1 MEDMAIQKIK
11 LKIGTVYQKEPNGVY
26 YFRYQ
31 VNGARKAISLK
42 TRNKQQ
48 AIKEAEKHVPLLQA
62 TSSEVIAAHV
72 QHARNLATPEK
83 NLLLYQA
90 WEEYEK
96 SPDRA
101 TPDTVSEALAYK
113 ATFAEFT
120 AWVNDPQATLRD
132 ITETTAIQYADFMR
146 QQNIAVSTHNRKLKR
161 IRKVF
166 AVLKEYRSGD
176 NPFTSPVLFRKE
188 REEREQDIHRL
199 SFTREQEQQ
208 LRDVLDDDRFK
219 VLNKPEVKVVYYLGM
234 FTGQR
239 MKDCVLLRWSKVN
252 LEIDRIWVKQFKTG
266 KEVTLPIAPKLREV
280 LLEALS
286 WKSSE
291 LDYVCPNVAVR
302 YNKVNKAG
310 KNIGNNLVN
319 IDMLRVI
326 RWIGLEPSVTVPG
339 RDKKVTVYGFH
350 SLRHSFAS
358 YCAEAGVA
366 QATVVSILGA
376 DSEVVTKYYT
386 HVGDEAQRQA
396 IAAVS
401 GINPVS
407 PAQRK
412 VDEALAQKYSEA
424 LYDSFA
430 SSYDKV
436 MEKLESKSLAEILN
450 ALPQRKWNHVLDA
463 ACGTGTFALKFEQEY
478 DSLTGVDISK
488 NMLME
493 ADKTFKYTRL
503 VHQDISS
510 FLQEDKE
517 EYSLIVASDVIGY
530 LPQVDQ
536 LFKAVYAKLEEKGI
550 FAFTFETN
558 DLLKEGELQPSGRMV
573 YPTAPLKDLLL
584 KQNFKIEVQK
594 EFLMRKEG
602 TSFAKGMLFVVSK

>member
-166 AVLKEYRSGD
+166 AVLQEYRSGD

-358 YCAEAGVA
+358 YCAEAGIA

-401 GINPVS
+401 GITPVS

-412 VDEALAQKYSEA
+412 VDEALALINS
-424 LYDSFA
+424 STA
-430 SSYDKV
+430 SSDETLAQVKAIL
-436 MEKLESKSLAEILN
+436 EK
-450 ALPQRKWNHVLDA
+450 
-463 ACGTGTFALKFEQEY
+463 
-478 DSLTGVDISK
+478 
-488 NMLME
+488 
-493 ADKTFKYTRL
+493 
-503 VHQDISS
+503 
-510 FLQEDKE
+510 
-517 EYSLIVASDVIGY
+517 
-530 LPQVDQ
+530 
-536 LFKAVYAKLEEKGI
+536 
-550 FAFTFETN
+550 
-558 DLLKEGELQPSGRMV
+558 
-573 YPTAPLKDLLL
+573 
-584 KQNFKIEVQK
+584 
-594 EFLMRKEG
+594 
-602 TSFAKGMLFVVSK
+602 

>member
-1 MEDMAIQKIK
+1 MTEADRLLDEAF
-11 LKIGTVYQKEPNGVY
+11 LAYN
-26 YFRYQ
+26 
-31 VNGARKAISLK
+31 
-42 TRNKQQ
+42 NKDFD
-48 AIKEAEKHVPLLQA
+48 EAEDLARSVLTLMPSSGDGLYLLGL
-62 TSSEVIAAHV
+62 IAGKKNAFEP
-72 QHARNLATPEK
+72 AEK
-83 NLLLYQA
+83 LLYQA
-90 WEEYEK
+90 VHLYPENKQYKLSLGFVLEKQGRLDEALSFYEEFKEDAFVLSQIGFIYLQKGLTDFAK
-96 SPDRA
+96 SAFDKALSLNESVLTAYIGLALLLRREENFDEA
-101 TPDTVSEALAYK
+101 LNVLQKALSFGKSAELLYQLAQTSRLLKKNNQALSYIKEALAL
-113 ATFAEFT
+113 EET
-120 AWVNDPQATLRD
+120 AAFYNEEGLIYEAMKTYSAAFLSYED
-132 ITETTAIQYADFMR
+132 AIRLNSYYADAYANMGNLYFKEGKLNKAEDAYKR
-146 QQNIAVSTHNRKLKR
+146 AIGIDSSFLNAHHNLALVLHKQGRVGECLEHFRSAILINPKHISSLYNLAVILEESG
-161 IRKVF
+161 
-166 AVLKEYRSGD
+166 EYSEAAGLYF
-176 NPFTSPVLFRKE
+176 NL
-188 REEREQDIHRL
+188 L
-199 SFTREQEQQ
+199 
-208 LRDVLDDDRFK
+208 VLDNTLPDIEFRIAQ
-219 VLNKPEVKVVYYLGM
+219 VLSLLAQ
-234 FTGQR
+234 TGKKEKKQA
-239 MKDCVLLRWSKVN
+239 LTFI
-252 LEIDRIWVKQFKTG
+252 EGWVKNFPDNVVALYTQKALTG
-266 KEVTLPIAPKLREV
+266 K
-280 LLEALS
+280 
-286 WKSSE
+286 
-291 LDYVCPNVAVR
+291 
-302 YNKVNKAG
+302 
-310 KNIGNNLVN
+310 
-319 IDMLRVI
+319 
-326 RWIGLEPSVTVPG
+326 
-339 RDKKVTVYGFH
+339 
-350 SLRHSFAS
+350 
-358 YCAEAGVA
+358 
-366 QATVVSILGA
+366 
-376 DSEVVTKYYT
+376 
-386 HVGDEAQRQA
+386 
-396 IAAVS
+396 
-401 GINPVS
+401 
-407 PAQRK
+407 K

-503 VHQDISS
+503 VHQDIYS